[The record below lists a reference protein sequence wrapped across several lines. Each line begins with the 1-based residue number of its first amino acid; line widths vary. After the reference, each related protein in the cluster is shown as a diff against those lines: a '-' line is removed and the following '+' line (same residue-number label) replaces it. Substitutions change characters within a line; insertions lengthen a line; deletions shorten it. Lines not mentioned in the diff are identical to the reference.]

1 MNKMSKLITLCYE
14 YTIEEEQEVKKTDP
28 ETGEVTTVMEMVK
41 VDKTLT
47 QDEMFTHLHK
57 LASSNNE
64 ALDMMQ
70 NERNLLRRQLD
81 VISEDFKNLTT
92 AFEIQKNLNT
102 QVITEFNAEKQVLL
116 EENRLLRINGS

>member
-1 MNKMSKLITLCYE
+1 
-14 YTIEEEQEVKKTDP
+14 
-28 ETGEVTTVMEMVK
+28 MEMVK